1 MRSVILDKWA
11 KGDTATKHN
20 VYFGTSWSDVNSASD
35 PNTSPGKG
43 RQDANSFNPGTLE
56 WGKTYY
62 WKINEVNCTIVYNGD
77 IWSFTTDFWPDV
89 YTAGYGAFII
99 ELRLDR
105 IVVRK

>member
-1 MRSVILDKWA
+1 
-11 KGDTATKHN
+11 
-20 VYFGTSWSDVNSASD
+20 
-35 PNTSPGKG
+35 
-43 RQDANSFNPGTLE
+43 LE